1 MAHYQFLALPIQL
14 SHALRVAALP
24 PIHEDPFDR
33 LLVAQG
39 QMEGLPILT
48 ADPEI
53 ARYPVDILW

>member
-14 SHALRVAALP
+14 SHALHIATLP
-24 PIHEDPFDR
+24 SIHEDPFDR
-33 LLVAQG
+33 LLVAQS
-39 QMEGLPILT
+39 QMESLPILT